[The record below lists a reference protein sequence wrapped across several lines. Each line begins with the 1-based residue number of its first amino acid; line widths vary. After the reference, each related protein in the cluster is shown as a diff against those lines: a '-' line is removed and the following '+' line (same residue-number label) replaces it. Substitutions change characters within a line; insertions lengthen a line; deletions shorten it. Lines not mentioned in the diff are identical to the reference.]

1 MSRYAVLIGQI
12 ERELG
17 SLQQLVGQTDS
28 LMQKVKATGDV
39 DYLGTIA
46 LNLHSFYSG
55 AERIFRDIATDLDGS
70 LPSSSDWHRRLLRQM
85 AANIPNIRPAILRD
99 STLKALN
106 ELCAFRHVVRNTY
119 SFDLIPER
127 VEMLA
132 ANLPEAYALLA
143 TDLNEFKPFLLTIN
157 GV

>member
-1 MSRYAVLIGQI
+1 MSRYAVLLGQI

>member
-1 MSRYAVLIGQI
+1 MSRYAVLVGQI

-17 SLQQLVGQTDS
+17 SLQQLVSQTDS

-70 LPSSSDWHRRLLRQM
+70 LPFCSDWHRRLLRQM

>member
-1 MSRYAVLIGQI
+1 M
-12 ERELG
+12 
-17 SLQQLVGQTDS
+17 
-28 LMQKVKATGDV
+28 KATGDV

-55 AERIFRDIATDLDGS
+55 TERILRDIATDLDGS
-70 LPSSSDWHRRLLRQM
+70 LPSSSDGHRRLLCQM
-85 AANIPNIRPAILRD
+85 AANIPDIRPAILRD

-132 ANLPEAYALLA
+132 AHLPEAYALLA
-143 TDLNEFKPFLLTIN
+143 TDLNEFTPFLLTIN